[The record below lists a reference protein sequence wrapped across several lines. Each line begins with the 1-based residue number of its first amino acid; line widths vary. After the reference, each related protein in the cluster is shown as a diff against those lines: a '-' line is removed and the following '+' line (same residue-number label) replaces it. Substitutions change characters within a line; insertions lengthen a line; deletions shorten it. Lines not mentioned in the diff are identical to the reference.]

1 MPLGGRNSASL
12 HQAFRGLAFASS
24 LGWVLS
30 VFAAVPA
37 QAGYAIHE
45 MVGWAQGVTELQRG
59 PVDIAN
65 PEWGTAGYG
74 AEADVLG
81 PAAGDNLT
89 VLSLGDGGFI
99 TLEFDPPI
107 GNGPGDDFAVFENGF
122 YDNATGELFGEFAF
136 VEVSSN
142 GVDFAR
148 FATETTRTSPVASGG
163 TVEAADYWGFAGVD
177 PAGLGTG
184 FDLNELVGHPLQ
196 VTGSLDVYDIA
207 FVRVV
212 DVIGDGSTTD
222 DLANPVYDPY
232 STPFASGGF
241 DLDGIG
247 AIHVPEPALS
257 STLSAGL
264 LLLGGLARRRRAR
277 HRPPHTTEADRFGPP
292 R

>member
-12 HQAFRGLAFASS
+12 HQAFRGLAFAAS
-24 LGWVLS
+24 LGWALS
-30 VFAAVPA
+30 LCAAVPA

-45 MVGWAQGVTELQRG
+45 MVGWAQWVTELQRG

-65 PEWGTAGYG
+65 PAWGTAGYG

-148 FATETTRTSPVASGG
+148 FATETTAPTAPQESFARGARP
-163 TVEAADYWGFAGVD
+163 AAFTCYNKTWQDDAQQ
-177 PAGLGTG
+177 ARALHGLGG
-184 FDLNELVGHPLQ
+184 RSFGAGRA
-196 VTGSLDVYDIA
+196 TGSV
-207 FVRVV
+207 
-212 DVIGDGSTTD
+212 GSRR
-222 DLANPVYDPY
+222 
-232 STPFASGGF
+232 
-241 DLDGIG
+241 LDGG
-247 AIHVPEPALS
+247 
-257 STLSAGL
+257 
-264 LLLGGLARRRRAR
+264 AR
-277 HRPPHTTEADRFGPP
+277 H
-292 R
+292 